1 MKESVD
7 RLVQDLRPM
16 RFAPP
21 VTHVY
26 NPLEYARAPFDAYL
40 RKYGKGPKEVV
51 LVGMNPG
58 PYGMAQTGVPFGEVA
73 HVRDW
78 LQVTGDV
85 GRPAV
90 EHPRRPIQGFGCPR
104 SEVSGARVWGWARSR
119 FGTPDAFFRRFFIV
133 NYCPL
138 VFMEDSGRNRTPDK
152 LTAAERKDLYAACNR
167 SLRAQIEHLQPK
179 VLVAVGRFAE
189 ARAQE
194 ALEGLDLRIGCV
206 AHPSP
211 ANPAANRGWDEIMDR
226 TLAEL
231 GIQVP

>member
-1 MKESVD
+1 MKDIVD

-26 NPLEYARAPFDAYL
+26 NPLEYARAPFDTYL
-40 RKYGKGPKEVV
+40 QKYGQGPKEVV

-58 PYGMAQTGVPFGEVA
+58 PYGMAQTGVPFGEVP

-78 LQVTGDV
+78 LGVSGEV
-85 GRPAV
+85 GRPEI

-119 FGTPDAFFRRFFIV
+119 FGTPEAFFRRFFIV

-138 VFMEDSGRNRTPDK
+138 VFMEESGRNRTPDK

-167 SLRAQIEHLQPK
+167 SLRAQIERLQPQ
-179 VLVAVGRFAE
+179 VLVAVGKFAE

-194 ALEGLDLRIGCV
+194 ALQDLDLRIGCV

-211 ANPAANRGWDEIMDR
+211 ANPAANRGWEEIMDR

>member
-1 MKESVD
+1 MKDIVD

-40 RKYGKGPKEVV
+40 RRYGQGPKEVV

-58 PYGMAQTGVPFGEVA
+58 PYGMAQTGVPFGEVS

-78 LQVTGDV
+78 LGVTGEV
-85 GRPAV
+85 GRPGI
-90 EHPRRPIQGFGCPR
+90 EHPKRPIQGFACPR

-119 FGTPDAFFRRFFIV
+119 FGTPEAFFRRFFIV

-138 VFMEDSGRNRTPDK
+138 VFMEDTGRNRTPDK
-152 LTAAERKDLYAACNR
+152 LAATERQALYAACNR
-167 SLRAQIEHLQPK
+167 SLRAQIEHLRPK
-179 VLVAVGRFAE
+179 VLVAVGKFAE
-189 ARAQE
+189 ARARE

-226 TLAEL
+226 TLADL
-231 GIQVP
+231 GIPVP

>member
-1 MKESVD
+1 MKDIVD

-40 RKYGKGPKEVV
+40 QKYGQGPKEVV

-58 PYGMAQTGVPFGEVA
+58 PYGMAQTGVPFGEVP

-78 LQVTGDV
+78 LGISGEV
-85 GRPAV
+85 GRPEV

-119 FGTPDAFFRRFFIV
+119 FGTPEAFFRRFFIV

-138 VFMEDSGRNRTPDK
+138 VFMEDTGRNRTPDK
-152 LTAAERKDLYAACNR
+152 LTAAERRDLYAACNR
-167 SLRAQIEHLQPK
+167 SLRAQIERLQPK
-179 VLVAVGRFAE
+179 VLVAVGKFAE

-231 GIQVP
+231 GIQAP

>member
-1 MKESVD
+1 MKDIVD

-40 RKYGKGPKEVV
+40 QKYGQGPKEVV

-58 PYGMAQTGVPFGEVA
+58 PYGMAQTGVPFGEVP

-78 LQVTGDV
+78 LQVTGPV
-85 GRPAV
+85 GRPPV
-90 EHPRRPIQGFGCPR
+90 EHPKRPIQGFGCPR

-152 LTAAERKDLYAACNR
+152 LTAAERKDLYTACNR

-179 VLVAVGRFAE
+179 VLVAVGKFAE

-194 ALEGLDLRIGCV
+194 ALEGLDLHIGCV

-226 TLAEL
+226 TLSDL

>member
-1 MKESVD
+1 MDIVD

-16 RFAPP
+16 RFGPP

-26 NPLEYARAPFDAYL
+26 NPLEYARAPFDSYM
-40 RKYGKGPKEVV
+40 RKFAQGPKEVV

-58 PYGMAQTGVPFGEVA
+58 PYGMAQTGVPFGEVS

-78 LQVTGDV
+78 LEVTGPV
-85 GRPAV
+85 GHPEV
-90 EHPRRPIQGFGCPR
+90 EHPKRPIQGFACPR

-119 FGTPDAFFRRFFIV
+119 FGTPEEFFRRFFIV

-138 VFMEDSGRNRTPDK
+138 VFMEESGRNRTPDK
-152 LTAAERKDLYAACNR
+152 LATEERKALYTACNR
-167 SLRAQIEHLQPK
+167 ALRAQIERLRPR

-189 ARAQE
+189 ARAEE
-194 ALEGLDLRIGCV
+194 ALAGLDLRIGCV

-211 ANPAANRGWDEIMDR
+211 ANPSANRGWDELMDR
-226 TLAEL
+226 ALADL
-231 GIQVP
+231 GIET